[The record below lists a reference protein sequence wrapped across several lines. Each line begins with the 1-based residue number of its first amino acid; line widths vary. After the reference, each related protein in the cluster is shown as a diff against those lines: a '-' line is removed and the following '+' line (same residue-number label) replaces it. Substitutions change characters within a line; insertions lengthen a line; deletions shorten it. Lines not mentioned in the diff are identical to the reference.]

1 MRAAI
6 RLLLALT
13 LLGWGQFAYSSTLYM
28 WDRQQISGL
37 DTYSSATLAC
47 NGYKSSL
54 TQTQAYSH
62 YQENETTWNCGY
74 TSSGTRYYLGVAV
87 RYSQNCPYG
96 DNGSQCNASCD
107 PPNSMEGGQC
117 VAPPMDCSSA
127 PDIYSA
133 QECTYSE
140 ALKLFSCPDTVNS
153 NGCEYVS
160 ASDGQSN
167 CDISTS
173 ICVNRYSPSGGQAAP
188 EAPEC
193 TDTTCAPLP
202 SDPGQAPENCVTG
215 GGSTYCFEDQESG
228 CGTFNG
234 QQGCFET
241 DSGCGYFNGTW
252 GCYSTDQP
260 TRNCGYANGQ
270 QVCFDPSDPTQQI
283 PTTSPDHPVNGGNA
297 DGNEN
302 NDPKAPG
309 DTSSGAQDGNQG
321 ATNEGLNELG
331 DELGAKIDKTNS
343 LLGGISGLLEGIG
356 DQLGELMDGL
366 FGEDYDG
373 SGDGDGEAI
382 AGEAQGLGQQL
393 GDLIGEQTEQIIGER
408 DGEAESILENE
419 IPKLVAGKDGI
430 FDPDGF
436 VVGSLDFL
444 NDVLPSAYGCNNYE
458 IDFDLGQYHSKLT
471 LPVCELTR
479 LKPLLEY
486 LVWMITIIGFWKI
499 LYSGLR
505 LEDAKANKG
514 GF

>member
-1 MRAAI
+1 MV
-6 RLLLALT
+6 
-13 LLGWGQFAYSSTLYM
+13 
-28 WDRQQISGL
+28 
-37 DTYSSATLAC
+37 
-47 NGYKSSL
+47 N
-54 TQTQAYSH
+54 
-62 YQENETTWNCGY
+62 
-74 TSSGTRYYLGVAV
+74 
-87 RYSQNCPYG
+87 
-96 DNGSQCNASCD
+96 
-107 PPNSMEGGQC
+107 GQC
-117 VAPPMDCSSA
+117 VEPPPDCSTA

-140 ALKLFSCPDTVNS
+140 SLKLFICPDTVNS
-153 NGCEYVS
+153 NGCAYVS
-160 ASDGQSN
+160 SPNGESN

-173 ICVNRYSPSGGQAAP
+173 ICVGRYSPTGNESAP
-188 EAPEC
+188 NAPEC
-193 TDTTCAPLP
+193 TGTTCAPLP
-202 SDPGQAPENCVTG
+202 SAPGQAPENCVAG

-234 QQGCFET
+234 VDGCFQN

-252 GCYSTDQP
+252 GCYSTGND

-270 QVCFDPSDPTQQI
+270 QVCFNPNNPTQQI
-283 PTTSPDHPVNGGNA
+283 PQTSPDHPANGGNA

-309 DTSSGAQDGNQG
+309 DSSTGAQDGDQG
-321 ATNEGLNELG
+321 ATNEGLDQLG
-331 DELGAKIDKTNS
+331 DNLGGKIDKTNS
-343 LLGGISGLLEGIG
+343 LLGGITGQLDGIG
-356 DQLGELMDGL
+356 DQLGELLDGL

-373 SGDGDGEAI
+373 SGDGDGGAI
-382 AGEAQGLGQQL
+382 QGEAQGLGQQL
-393 GDLIGEQTEQIIGER
+393 GDLIGAQTEQLIGER
-408 DGEAESILENE
+408 DADAKISLEDD
-419 IPKLVAGKDGI
+419 IPKLVSGQNGI

-444 NDVLPSAYGCNNYE
+444 NDVLPSAYGCNDYY
-458 IDFDLGQYHSKLT
+458 IAFDLGQYDSTLK